1 MNARRLILIGV
12 VALVAIT
19 GAFWL
24 SSQRGLPRAVQA
36 GEPVLPGF
44 EARINDVTE
53 LRIARGDGTTTT
65 LRRSD
70 AGWRVLERDYPA
82 DENAIR
88 RLLFDAARL
97 EIVEE
102 KTSDPKR
109 YAQLQVDDVSGPAAR
124 GTLLTF
130 FEGGKADTATALI
143 LGKTDGSRN
152 LFVRPSGAQTSL
164 LASPQLLADADPRRW
179 LATALLDIKA
189 ERVRRVSITAR
200 NQPTYIA
207 ERGDAEGA
215 PLALTAVPAGRA
227 VADQSAVDAL
237 AGALA
242 ELRFEDVLPREPA
255 GERSLSSGAEARFET
270 RDGLTVDLR
279 ERELGARRLLT
290 IEAAGNSEPSRAE
303 AARINA
309 RVAGR
314 EFEIAAFRAA
324 VLFRPLDELLLTP

>member
-1 MNARRLILIGV
+1 MNARRLLLIGA

-44 EARINDVTE
+44 EARVNDISE
-53 LRIARGDGTTTT
+53 LRISRGDGTTTT

-88 RLLFDAARL
+88 RLLLDAARL
-97 EIVEE
+97 AIVEE

-109 YAQLQVDDVSGPAAR
+109 YAQLEVDDVSGPAAR

-130 FEGGKADTATALI
+130 FEGGKADAATALI

-152 LFVRPSGAQTSL
+152 LFVRRADSPTSL
-164 LASPQLLADADPRRW
+164 LASPQLLADANPRRW
-179 LATALLDIKA
+179 LATALLDIKP

-200 NQPTYIA
+200 NQPTYIV
-207 ERGDAEGA
+207 ERGDEAGA
-215 PLALTAVPAGRA
+215 ALALTTVPPGRT
-227 VADQSAVDAL
+227 ADPTAIDAL
-237 AGALA
+237 ARALTD
-242 ELRFEDVLPREPA
+242 LRLEDVLPREPA

-270 RDGLTVDLR
+270 SDGLTVDLR
-279 ERELGARRLLT
+279 ERELGSRRLLT
-290 IEAAGNSEPSRAE
+290 IEAAGSSEASRAE
-303 AARINA
+303 AAQINA

-314 EFEIAAFRAA
+314 EFEIPAFRAG
-324 VLFRPLDELLLTP
+324 VLFKPLDELLLTP

>member
-1 MNARRLILIGV
+1 MNARRLMLIGV
-12 VALVAIT
+12 VALAAIT

-36 GEPVLPGF
+36 GEPVLPFF
-44 EARINDVTE
+44 EARVNDITE

-88 RLLFDAARL
+88 RLLLDAARL

-109 YAQLQVDDVSGPAAR
+109 YAQLQVDDVSSAAAR

-130 FEGGKADTATALI
+130 FEGGKADAATALI

-152 LFVRPSGAQTSL
+152 VFVRRADTPTSL

-207 ERGDAEGA
+207 ERGDAAGA
-215 PLALTAVPAGRA
+215 ALELTAVPPGRA
-227 VADQSAVDAL
+227 VADPTAIDAL

-242 ELRFEDVLPREPA
+242 DLRFEDVLPREPA
-255 GERSLSSGAEARFET
+255 GERSLTSGAEARFET
-270 RDGLTVDLR
+270 SDGLTVDLR
-279 ERELGARRLLT
+279 ERELGTRRLLT
-290 IEAAGNSEPSRAE
+290 IEAAGSSEPSRTE
-303 AARINA
+303 AAQINA

-314 EFEIAAFRAA
+314 EFEIAAFRAG

>member
-1 MNARRLILIGV
+1 MNARRLLLIGV
-12 VALVAIT
+12 VALIAIT

-24 SSQRGLPRAVQA
+24 SSQRGLPRAVEVGA
-36 GEPVLPGF
+36 RVLPGF
-44 EARINDVTE
+44 EARVNDVTE

-65 LRRSD
+65 LRRGD
-70 AGWRVLERDYPA
+70 TGWRVLERDYPA

-88 RLLFDAARL
+88 RLLLDASRL
-97 EIVEE
+97 EILEE

-109 YAQLQVDDVSGPAAR
+109 YAQLQVEDVTGPAAR
-124 GTLLTF
+124 GTLLSF
-130 FEGGKADTATALI
+130 FEGGKADAATALI
-143 LGKTDGSRN
+143 LGKTDGSRS
-152 LFVRPSGAQTSL
+152 LFVRPAGAQTSL

-179 LATALLDIKA
+179 LATALLDVKA

-207 ERGDAEGA
+207 ERGDDAGA
-215 PLALTAVPAGRA
+215 ALALTAVPPGRA
-227 VADQSAVDAL
+227 VADPTAIDAL
-237 AGALA
+237 AGAIA
-242 ELRFEDVLPREPA
+242 DLRFEDVLPREPA

-279 ERELGARRLLT
+279 ERELGTRRLVT
-290 IEAAGNSEPSRAE
+290 IEAAGSSEASRAE
-303 AARINA
+303 AAQINA

-314 EFEIAAFRAA
+314 EFEIAAFRAS